1 MPLTDFHLAFALFR
15 FAAIFVGI
23 ADRAR
28 SGNAASAEAAD
39 LAPLA
44 ERFAVR
50 ALDLIQRAE
59 QEGRA

>member
-1 MPLTDFHLAFALFR
+1 MFR
-15 FAAIFVGI
+15 FTAIFVGI

-44 ERFAVR
+44 ERFAQR
-50 ALDLIQRAE
+50 GLDIIE
-59 QEGRA
+59 